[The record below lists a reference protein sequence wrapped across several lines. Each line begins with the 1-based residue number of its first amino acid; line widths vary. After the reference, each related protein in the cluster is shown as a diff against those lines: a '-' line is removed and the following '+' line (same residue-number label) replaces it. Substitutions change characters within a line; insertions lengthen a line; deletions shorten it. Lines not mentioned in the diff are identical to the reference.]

1 MVGGTSARAGATRA
15 TRAEQNLPG
24 CVSLEASSAS
34 ERVREAAGTK
44 SPRSKN
50 MPTVHVTEAT
60 FKSTVEKGL
69 VFLDFWATW
78 CGPCRTFAPIFE
90 AASARHP
97 DVVFAKIDTDAE
109 QELAGVFGIRSIPTL
124 MIMRDG
130 IVLFSQPG
138 VVPDEALD
146 ELVTKAKA
154 LDMDE
159 VRRAIAA
166 ETAAK
171 SAGVPGA

>member
-1 MVGGTSARAGATRA
+1 MS
-15 TRAEQNLPG
+15 
-24 CVSLEASSAS
+24 
-34 ERVREAAGTK
+34 
-44 SPRSKN
+44 
-50 MPTVHVTEAT
+50 TVHLTEAT

-90 AASARHP
+90 EASNRYP

-109 QELAGVFGIRSIPTL
+109 QGLAGAFGIRSIPTL

-138 VVPDEALD
+138 VLPGEALD

-159 VRRAIAA
+159 VRREIAA
-166 ETAAK
+166 QSAAK
-171 SAGVPGA
+171 SAEVP

>member
-1 MVGGTSARAGATRA
+1 MS
-15 TRAEQNLPG
+15 
-24 CVSLEASSAS
+24 
-34 ERVREAAGTK
+34 
-44 SPRSKN
+44 
-50 MPTVHVTEAT
+50 TVHVTEAN

-69 VFLDFWATW
+69 VFLDFWAAW

-90 AASARHP
+90 AASERHK

-109 QELAGVFGIRSIPTL
+109 QNLAGTFGIRSIPTL

-138 VVPDEALD
+138 VLPDEALD
-146 ELVTKAKA
+146 ELVTKAQA

-159 VRRAIAA
+159 VRREIAA
-166 ETAAK
+166 QSAAK
-171 SAGVPGA
+171 SAEVP

>member
-1 MVGGTSARAGATRA
+1 
-15 TRAEQNLPG
+15 
-24 CVSLEASSAS
+24 
-34 ERVREAAGTK
+34 
-44 SPRSKN
+44 
-50 MPTVHVTEAT
+50 MPTVHLTEAE

-69 VFLDFWATW
+69 VFLDFWAAW

-90 AASARHP
+90 AASNRYP

-109 QELAGVFGIRSIPTL
+109 QGLAGAFGIRSIPTL

-138 VVPDEALD
+138 VLPEEALD

-159 VRRAIAA
+159 VRRGIAA
-166 ETAAK
+166 EASAK
-171 SAGVPGA
+171 QPAG